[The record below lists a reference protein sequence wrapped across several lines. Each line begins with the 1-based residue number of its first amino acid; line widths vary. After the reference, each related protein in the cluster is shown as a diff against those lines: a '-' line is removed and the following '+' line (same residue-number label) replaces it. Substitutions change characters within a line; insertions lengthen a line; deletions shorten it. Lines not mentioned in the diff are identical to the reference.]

1 MIGCIGDRGHM
12 MGKRYVILG
21 GNQVKTKLVSQKLS
35 HLLGLEIID
44 GDRYMEAGKQEEIL
58 SLIKKQDWIIQTKYN
73 RILRLC
79 DDKVDYVIFVDFPLW
94 INIKDILLRL
104 RLNHLKEILHYQ
116 KIRRPW
122 VVDRLEEFG
131 IEKKIVV
138 LKNRRQVREF
148 LKSCE

>member
-1 MIGCIGDRGHM
+1 M

-44 GDRYMEAGKQEEIL
+44 GDGYIEAGKQAEIL

-73 RILRLC
+73 RILGLC
-79 DDKVDYVIFVDFPLW
+79 DDKADYVIFVDFPLW

-148 LKSCE
+148 LKLCE

>member
-44 GDRYMEAGKQEEIL
+44 GDGYIEAGKQEEIL

-148 LKSCE
+148 LKLCE

>member
-35 HLLGLEIID
+35 RLLGLEIID
-44 GDRYMEAGKQEEIL
+44 GDRYIEAGEQEEIL

-79 DDKVDYVIFVDFPLW
+79 DDKADYVIFVDFPLW
-94 INIKDILLRL
+94 INVKDILLRL

-148 LKSCE
+148 LKLCE

>member
-1 MIGCIGDRGHM
+1 M
-12 MGKRYVILG
+12 
-21 GNQVKTKLVSQKLS
+21 
-35 HLLGLEIID
+35 
-44 GDRYMEAGKQEEIL
+44 

-79 DDKVDYVIFVDFPLW
+79 DDKADYVIFVDFPLS

-122 VVDRLEEFG
+122 VVDSLEEFG
-131 IEKKIVV
+131 SREKDCCTQESSSSSRVFEVMRII
-138 LKNRRQVREF
+138 
-148 LKSCE
+148 

>member
-1 MIGCIGDRGHM
+1 M

-44 GDRYMEAGKQEEIL
+44 GDGYIEAGKQEEIL

-94 INIKDILLRL
+94 INVKDILLRL
-104 RLNHLKEILHYQ
+104 RLNHLKEILHYK

-131 IEKKIVV
+131 TEKKIVV

-148 LKSCE
+148 LKLCE

>member
-1 MIGCIGDRGHM
+1 MIGCIGDKGHM

-44 GDRYMEAGKQEEIL
+44 GDCYIEAGKQEEIL

-73 RILRLC
+73 RILR
-79 DDKVDYVIFVDFPLW
+79 LW

-148 LKSCE
+148 LKLCE

>member
-1 MIGCIGDRGHM
+1 MIGCIGDRGDM
-12 MGKRYVILG
+12 MGERYVILG
-21 GNQVKTKLVSQKLS
+21 GNRVKTKLVSQKLS

-44 GDRYMEAGKQEEIL
+44 GDGYIEAGKQEEIL

-73 RILRLC
+73 RILGLC
-79 DDKVDYVIFVDFPLW
+79 DDKADYVIFVDFPLW
-94 INIKDILLRL
+94 INVKDILLSL

-148 LKSCE
+148 LKLCE

>member
-44 GDRYMEAGKQEEIL
+44 GDRYIEAGKQEEIL

-94 INIKDILLRL
+94 INVKDILLRL

-122 VVDRLEEFG
+122 VVDLLEEFG
-131 IEKKIVV
+131 TEKKIVV

-148 LKSCE
+148 LKLCE

>member
-44 GDRYMEAGKQEEIL
+44 GDRYIEAGEQEEIL

-94 INIKDILLRL
+94 INVKDILLRL

-131 IEKKIVV
+131 TEKKIVV

-148 LKSCE
+148 LKLCE

>member
-44 GDRYMEAGKQEEIL
+44 GDRYIEAGEQEEIL

-79 DDKVDYVIFVDFPLW
+79 DDKADYVIFVDFPLW
-94 INIKDILLRL
+94 INIKDILLSL

>member
-1 MIGCIGDRGHM
+1 MTGCIGDRGHM

-44 GDRYMEAGKQEEIL
+44 GDRYIEAGEQEEIL

-79 DDKVDYVIFVDFPLW
+79 DDKADYVIFVDFPLW
-94 INIKDILLRL
+94 INVKDILLRL

-148 LKSCE
+148 LKLCE

>member
-1 MIGCIGDRGHM
+1 MIGCIGDRGYM
-12 MGKRYVILG
+12 MGKRYLILG

-35 HLLGLEIID
+35 RLLGLEIID
-44 GDRYMEAGKQEEIL
+44 GDRYIEAGEQEEIL

-79 DDKVDYVIFVDFPLW
+79 DDKADYVIFVDFPLW
-94 INIKDILLRL
+94 INVKDILLRL

-148 LKSCE
+148 LKLCE

>member
-12 MGKRYVILG
+12 MWKMYVILG

-44 GDRYMEAGKQEEIL
+44 GDCYIEAGKQEEIL

-94 INIKDILLRL
+94 INVKDILLRL

-148 LKSCE
+148 LKLCE

>member
-44 GDRYMEAGKQEEIL
+44 GDRYIEAGEQEEIL

-79 DDKVDYVIFVDFPLW
+79 DDKADYVIFVDFPLW
-94 INIKDILLRL
+94 INVKDILLRL

-131 IEKKIVV
+131 TEKKIVV

-148 LKSCE
+148 LKLCE

>member
-44 GDRYMEAGKQEEIL
+44 GDRYIEAGEQEEIL

-94 INIKDILLRL
+94 INVKDILLRL

-148 LKSCE
+148 LKLCE

>member
-1 MIGCIGDRGHM
+1 M
-12 MGKRYVILG
+12 
-21 GNQVKTKLVSQKLS
+21 
-35 HLLGLEIID
+35 
-44 GDRYMEAGKQEEIL
+44 

-79 DDKVDYVIFVDFPLW
+79 DDKADYVIFVDFPLW
-94 INIKDILLRL
+94 INVKDILLRL

-148 LKSCE
+148 LKLCE

>member
-44 GDRYMEAGKQEEIL
+44 GDGYIEAGKQEEIL

-94 INIKDILLRL
+94 INVKDILLRL

-131 IEKKIVV
+131 TEKKIVV

-148 LKSCE
+148 LKLCE

>member
-1 MIGCIGDRGHM
+1 M

-44 GDRYMEAGKQEEIL
+44 GDRYIEAGEQEEIL

-79 DDKVDYVIFVDFPLW
+79 DDKADYVIFVDFPLW
-94 INIKDILLRL
+94 INVKDILLRL

-148 LKSCE
+148 LKLCE

>member
-44 GDRYMEAGKQEEIL
+44 GDRYIEAGKQEEIL

-94 INIKDILLRL
+94 INVKDILLRL

-131 IEKKIVV
+131 TEKKIVV

>member
-44 GDRYMEAGKQEEIL
+44 GDRYIEAGKQEEIL

>member
-1 MIGCIGDRGHM
+1 MIGCIGDRGDM
-12 MGKRYVILG
+12 MGERYVILG

-44 GDRYMEAGKQEEIL
+44 GDGYIEAGKQEEIL

-148 LKSCE
+148 LKLCE

>member
-44 GDRYMEAGKQEEIL
+44 GDCYIEAGKQEEIL

-148 LKSCE
+148 LKLCE

>member
-44 GDRYMEAGKQEEIL
+44 GDRYIEAGEQEEIL

-79 DDKVDYVIFVDFPLW
+79 DDKADYVIFVDFPLW
-94 INIKDILLRL
+94 INVKDILLRL

-148 LKSCE
+148 LKLCE

>member
-44 GDRYMEAGKQEEIL
+44 GDRYIEAGKQEEIL

-131 IEKKIVV
+131 TEKKIVV

>member
-35 HLLGLEIID
+35 RLLGLEIID
-44 GDRYMEAGKQEEIL
+44 GDRYIEAGEQEEIL

-73 RILRLC
+73 RILGLC
-79 DDKVDYVIFVDFPLW
+79 DDKADYVIFVDFPLW
-94 INIKDILLRL
+94 INVKDILLRL

-148 LKSCE
+148 LKLCE

>member
-1 MIGCIGDRGHM
+1 
-12 MGKRYVILG
+12 MGKRCVILG

-44 GDRYMEAGKQEEIL
+44 GDRYIEAGKQEEIL

-79 DDKVDYVIFVDFPLW
+79 DDKADYVIFVDFPLW
-94 INIKDILLRL
+94 INVKDILLRL

-116 KIRRPW
+116 KIIRQW

-148 LKSCE
+148 LKLCE

>member
-44 GDRYMEAGKQEEIL
+44 GDRYIEAGKQEEIL

-94 INIKDILLRL
+94 INVKDILLRL

>member
-1 MIGCIGDRGHM
+1 M

-44 GDRYMEAGKQEEIL
+44 GDGYIEAGKQEEIL

-116 KIRRPW
+116 KNKTSMGSRSLRRIR
-122 VVDRLEEFG
+122 DR
-131 IEKKIVV
+131 EKDCCTQESSSSSRVFEVMRIT
-138 LKNRRQVREF
+138 
-148 LKSCE
+148 

>member
-44 GDRYMEAGKQEEIL
+44 GDRYIEAGEQEEIL

-79 DDKVDYVIFVDFPLW
+79 DDKADYVIFVDFPLW
-94 INIKDILLRL
+94 INVKDILLRL

>member
-1 MIGCIGDRGHM
+1 MIGCIGDRGDM
-12 MGKRYVILG
+12 MGERYVSLG

-44 GDRYMEAGKQEEIL
+44 GDRYIEAGEQEEIL

-94 INIKDILLRL
+94 INVKDILLRL

-131 IEKKIVV
+131 TEKKIVV

-148 LKSCE
+148 LKLCE

>member
-1 MIGCIGDRGHM
+1 M
-12 MGKRYVILG
+12 MGKRCVILG

-44 GDRYMEAGKQEEIL
+44 GDRYIEAGKQEEIL

-79 DDKVDYVIFVDFPLW
+79 DDKADYVIFVDFPLW
-94 INIKDILLRL
+94 INVKDILLRL

-116 KIRRPW
+116 KIIRQW

-148 LKSCE
+148 LKLCE